1 MMRTFLMKTNSTG
14 LIPTTMN
21 KYLILALCFFF
32 ASCEDKERKV
42 TSDLLNFPSAENG
55 QVQGDLPEIFFEEGE
70 FNFGKVA
77 VGDKVTH
84 AYSFVNKGKA
94 PLQIAQVTPSC
105 GCTTLKDW
113 PKEPIA
119 PGQSGTIT
127 VEFNSAGF
135 SGSIEKTIQVA
146 TNGIPRDYYL
156 KLKGEVSGQALDA
169 TRPSVEM
176 DRVK

>member
-1 MMRTFLMKTNSTG
+1 MKMNLTG

-21 KYLILALCFFF
+21 KFWILVLCVFF
-32 ASCEDKERKV
+32 ASCENKERKV

-55 QVQGDLPEIFFEEGE
+55 EVQGDLPEISFEEGE
-70 FNFGKVA
+70 FNFGRVA
-77 VGDKVTH
+77 VGEKITH

-94 PLQIAQVTPSC
+94 DLQIAQVTPSC

-119 PGQSGTIT
+119 PGQSGVIT

-135 SGSIEKTIQVA
+135 SGNIEKTIQVA
-146 TNGIPRDYYL
+146 TNGIPRDFYL
-156 KLKGEVSGQALDA
+156 KLKGEVSGQALDGA
-169 TRPSVEM
+169 QPGVKM

>member
-1 MMRTFLMKTNSTG
+1 MNLTG

-21 KYLILALCFFF
+21 KYLFFALCVFF
-32 ASCEDKERKV
+32 ASCENKDRKV

-55 QVQGDLPEIFFEEGE
+55 QLKGDLPEISFEEGE

-77 VGDKVTH
+77 VGEKITH
-84 AYSFVNKGKA
+84 AYSFVNKGNA
-94 PLQIAQVTPSC
+94 DLQIAQVTPSC

-119 PGQSGTIT
+119 PGQSGVIT

-135 SGSIEKTIQVA
+135 SGNIEKTIQVA

-169 TRPSVEM
+169 ARPGVEM
-176 DRVK
+176 DRLK

>member
-1 MMRTFLMKTNSTG
+1 MTKMNSMDHT
-14 LIPTTMN
+14 PTTMN
-21 KYLILALCFFF
+21 KIWALALCILF
-32 ASCEDKERKV
+32 ASCENKERKV

-55 QVQGDLPEIFFEEGE
+55 EVHGDLPEISFEAAE

-77 VGDKVTH
+77 VGEKIMH
-84 AYSFVNKGKA
+84 SYSFVNKGNA
-94 PLQIAQVTPSC
+94 ALQIAQVTPSC

-119 PGQSGTIT
+119 PGQSGVIT

-135 SGSIEKTIQVA
+135 SGNIEKTIQVA

-156 KLKGEVSGQALDA
+156 KLKGEVSGQPLQESQGGV
-169 TRPSVEM
+169 TMERL
-176 DRVK
+176 K

>member
-1 MMRTFLMKTNSTG
+1 MNSMD
-14 LIPTTMN
+14 LIPTTMSR
-21 KYLILALCFFF
+21 YLLLILTLTF
-32 ASCEDKERKV
+32 AACENKERKV

-55 QVQGDLPEIFFEEGE
+55 AVEGDLPEISFEEVE

-77 VGDKVTH
+77 VGEKITH
-84 AYSFVNKGKA
+84 AYAFVNKGKA
-94 PLQIAQVTPSC
+94 DLQISQVTPSC

-119 PGQSGTIT
+119 PGQSGVIT

-135 SGSIEKTIQVA
+135 SGNIEKTIQVA

-156 KLKGEVSGQALDA
+156 KLKGEVSGQALNA
-169 TRPSVEM
+169 PKTGVEM
-176 DRVK
+176 NRLQ

>member
-1 MMRTFLMKTNSTG
+1 MD

-21 KYLILALCFFF
+21 KYVFLAFCFFF

-55 QVQGDLPEIFFEEGE
+55 QVNGDLPEISFEEAE

-77 VGDKVTH
+77 VGEKITH

-94 PLQIAQVTPSC
+94 DLQIAQVTPSC

-119 PGQSGTIT
+119 PGQSGVIT

-135 SGSIEKTIQVA
+135 SGNIEKTIQVA
-146 TNGIPRDYYL
+146 TNGIPRDFYL
-156 KLKGEVSGQALDA
+156 KLKGEVSGQALNA
-169 TRPSVEM
+169 PETGVEM
-176 DRVK
+176 NRLQ